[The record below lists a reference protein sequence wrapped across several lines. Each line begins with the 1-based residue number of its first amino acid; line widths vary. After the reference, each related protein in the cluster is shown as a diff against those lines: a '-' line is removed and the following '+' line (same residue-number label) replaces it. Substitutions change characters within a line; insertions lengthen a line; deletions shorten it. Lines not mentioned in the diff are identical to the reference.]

1 MIELS
6 NDHVIFAFDKK
17 QMPALTISSGQ
28 TVRIHTQ
35 DCFSEQIKSYDDSLE
50 TLDWNAINPATGPIY
65 VQGAKPD
72 DVLKAEIL
80 DIELNK
86 QAVCS
91 TGPDEGVCG
100 DRFDKEYFHLVKVD
114 EGKAEWNADLSIPIQ
129 PMIGVIGVAPAGNP
143 INCGTPD
150 THGGNMDSNKN
161 TIGTTL
167 YFPVNV
173 EGALFACGDMHAAMG
188 NGEIGVSGAEIGGTA
203 TIRLTVIPSESGMS
217 IDTPWYET
225 TDEVGVIYSA
235 PTLDEAADKA
245 VHLFV
250 DAARAKT
257 GWTEYDLTMLF
268 SITANVEVC
277 QMVDPLRTVRF
288 AVPKHVLKRIGF
300 FI

>member
-6 NDHVIFAFDKK
+6 NDHVIFAFDK
-17 QMPALTISSGQ
+17 QHAPALTIESGQ

-50 TLDWNAINPATGPIY
+50 TLDWDAINPATGPIY
-65 VQGAKPD
+65 VKGAQPG

-91 TGPDEGVCG
+91 TGPNEGVLG
-100 DRFDKEYFHLVKVD
+100 DRFDKEYFHLVAVGDGKVAWD
-114 EGKAEWNADLSIPIQ
+114 DKLSIPIQ
-129 PMIGVIGVAPAGNP
+129 PMIGVIGVAPAGEAV
-143 INCGTPD
+143 NCGTPN

-167 YFPVNV
+167 YFPVNT

-188 NGEIGVSGAEIGGTA
+188 NGEIGVSGAEIGGVA
-203 TIRLTVIPSESGMS
+203 TIRLTVIHPQDGES

-225 TDEVGVIYSA
+225 ADEVGVIYSA

-245 VHLFV
+245 VHLVV
-250 DAARAKT
+250 DAVAAKT
-257 GWTEYDLTMLF
+257 EWSVHDLTMLF
-268 SITANVEVC
+268 SISANVEVC

-288 AVPKHVLKRIGF
+288 AVPKSVLNTIGF
-300 FI
+300 SL